1 MPQDVTVHW
10 HGIAIVNDM
19 DGVPDLTQAAVPNGQ
34 KFTYDFVV
42 PDAGTY
48 WFHSHVGTQ
57 LDRGLYGPLIIEDP
71 SEKVDYDDELV
82 VVLDD
87 WIDGTGTNP
96 DRVLANLRKTGM
108 KPMAPGG
115 PGVTPTSPLGE
126 DGGMSPIRTSSS
138 TAGFPPIL
146 RWWITVPANGF
157 GCVSSMPGRTPRS
170 GWRYPTRR

>member
-19 DGVPDLTQAAVPNGQ
+19 DGVPDLTQAAVPNGE

-71 SEKVDYDDELV
+71 NEKVDYDDELV
-82 VVLDD
+82 ARARRLDRRHRHQ
-87 WIDGTGTNP
+87 P
-96 DRVLANLRKTGM
+96 
-108 KPMAPGG
+108 G
-115 PGVTPTSPLGE
+115 PGSGKPAQDRHEADGSPAA
-126 DGGMSPIRTSSS
+126 R
-138 TAGFPPIL
+138 A
-146 RWWITVPANGF
+146 
-157 GCVSSMPGRTPRS
+157 
-170 GWRYPTRR
+170 